1 MRWRRLCFGVLVGS
15 LQSSRGPA
23 LNHVEERLSMAVR
36 SVATSVPVIDR
47 ERHAGGVSSRLTDAH
62 RPYSAVGRQV
72 L

>member
-1 MRWRRLCFGVLVGS
+1 
-15 LQSSRGPA
+15 
-23 LNHVEERLSMAVR
+23 MAVR